1 MAASA
6 LCLVCKEALPD
17 PGSCPMCSECS
28 YGYHIGPCSGVTK
41 SAFKTGDEAVKKAWK
56 CQACVILAAR
66 ANAGSGKLQLQ
77 QTSDTG
83 KILAE
88 INRKLSEIP
97 TIKSRIDQLM
107 QLKDTVQNMEQSV
120 KHLSEQYD
128 DVLIEMRKQSCEIA
142 TLKKRV
148 EKAEAAN
155 DPLEIQKLRQHLN
168 YLEQYSRRQ
177 NLEIHGIPHSQGE
190 QLLGKL
196 NNLAKQLNLAELTP
210 ANIDGLH
217 RLPPKPGKEPAVLVR
232 FVSCATRNEWMAKK
246 GYLKSSKSDV
256 YFLDNLTAENRKL
269 LWLMRARAQEK
280 HYQFVWQKEGKMFVR
295 KAQGERAI
303 RIECQTDLDKIQ

>member
-1 MAASA
+1 
-6 LCLVCKEALPD
+6 
-17 PGSCPMCSECS
+17 
-28 YGYHIGPCSGVTK
+28 
-41 SAFKTGDEAVKKAWK
+41 
-56 CQACVILAAR
+56 
-66 ANAGSGKLQLQ
+66 
-77 QTSDTG
+77 
-83 KILAE
+83 
-88 INRKLSEIP
+88 
-97 TIKSRIDQLM
+97 
-107 QLKDTVQNMEQSV
+107 MEQSV

-217 RLPPKPGKEPAVLVR
+217 RLPPKPGFPRNVSLPLIRELYGDNYKITRLGITFVERSYVRTKVVKETL
-232 FVSCATRNEWMAKK
+232 WHLKK
-246 GYLKSSKSDV
+246 QSS
-256 YFLDNLTAENRKL
+256 
-269 LWLMRARAQEK
+269 
-280 HYQFVWQKEGKMFVR
+280 
-295 KAQGERAI
+295 QGSS
-303 RIECQTDLDKIQ
+303 